1 MNLEKKRIFYAFL
14 YPTIFV
20 LILWIVKYIEISTG
34 KSLSEFG
41 LFPLQAKGL
50 IGIVAMPLLH
60 GDLNHLWAN
69 SVPLLILGA
78 GLFYFYKEIALK
90 AFFWIYLLSGMFLW
104 LFARGENAH
113 IGASGL
119 VYGLASFHFVSS
131 VIRRNK
137 SLIAFSLVIVFFY
150 GGLVWGVIPDFFP
163 EKNISWEG
171 HLMGAFAGFI
181 MAINCR
187 KKGPQREKYDWG
199 EDDDEEDE
207 DDEDNNLRIVYHFKD
222 GE

>member
-1 MNLEKKRIFYAFL
+1 MNYEKKKIFYSFL
-14 YPTIFV
+14 YPVIFV
-20 LILWIVKYIEISTG
+20 IIIWIVKYVEISTG

-50 IGIVAMPLLH
+50 IGIIAMPLLH

-69 SVPLLILGA
+69 SIPLLILGG

-90 AFFWIYLLSGMFLW
+90 AFFWIYLLSGIFLW

-137 SLIAFSLVIVFFY
+137 SLIAFSLVIVFLY
-150 GGLVWGVIPDFFP
+150 GSLIWGLIPDFFP
-163 EKNISWEG
+163 EMNISWEG
-171 HLMGAFAGFI
+171 HLMGALAGFL

-187 KKGPQREKYDWG
+187 KHGPQREKYDWG
-199 EDDDEEDE
+199 EDDDDDDE
-207 DDEDNNLRIVYHFKD
+207 DDNLKIVYHFRD
-222 GE
+222 GD